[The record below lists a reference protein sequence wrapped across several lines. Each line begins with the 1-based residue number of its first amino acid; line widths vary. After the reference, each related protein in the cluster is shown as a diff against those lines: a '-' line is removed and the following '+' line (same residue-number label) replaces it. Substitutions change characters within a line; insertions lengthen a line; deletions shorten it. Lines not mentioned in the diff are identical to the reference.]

1 MAIDF
6 QSILNNGNF
15 SDMTF
20 VVNGKEL
27 RAHKAFI
34 GAGSPVFAAMF
45 SNECKESKENKVII
59 SDVSIEVF
67 KEMLQF
73 IYTNKVKQM
82 EKHAKELIIAA
93 DKVSKKIKYY
103 FKK

>member
-1 MAIDF
+1 MAFDF
-6 QSILNNGNF
+6 KSILNNGNF

-20 VVNGKEL
+20 VISGKEL

-34 GAGSPVFAAMF
+34 GARSPVFAAMF

-59 SDVSIEVF
+59 SDVSFEVF

-73 IYTNKVKQM
+73 IYTNQVKQID
-82 EKHAKELIIAA
+82 KYAKELLIAS
-93 DKVSKKIKYY
+93 DKVSSMTK
-103 FKK
+103 